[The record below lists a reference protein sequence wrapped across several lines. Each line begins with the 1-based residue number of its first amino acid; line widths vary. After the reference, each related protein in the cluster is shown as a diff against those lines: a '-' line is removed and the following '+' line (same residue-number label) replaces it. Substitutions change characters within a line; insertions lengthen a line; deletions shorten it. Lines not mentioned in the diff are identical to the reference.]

1 MKKILNFNSFI
12 NEALVGLKDPAIDSV
27 KLANILKK
35 QEDAKEQPK
44 GSNKGPEVSQYLAST
59 GLGPGHPW
67 CMAFVYYI
75 FNQLCKD
82 LGTPNP
88 LPKTAG
94 VKYHWSKAPAENKIS
109 INDVRNNISLLRPGQ
124 IFIMSRGKGK
134 GLGHTGIIVSVD
146 QQAKTFTS
154 MEGNTN
160 DQKSGEG
167 HRVGKNTRNIS
178 DKALIGFVDY
188 FKQNRTKEFEDNIS
202 KNLTGKISNL
212 IPPILDPNQS
222 NPFPGVEPG

>member
-1 MKKILNFNSFI
+1 MQKILNFNSFI
-12 NEALVGLKDPAIDSV
+12 NEALVGLKDPAQDSL

-35 QEDAKEQPK
+35 EEDTKEQPK

-82 LGTPNP
+82 LMTPNP

-94 VKYHWSKAPAENKIS
+94 VKNHWSKAPAENKITIS
-109 INDVRNNISLLRPGQ
+109 DVRNNISLLRPGQ
-124 IFIMSRGKGK
+124 IFIMSRGKK
-134 GLGHTGIIVSVD
+134 GLGHTGIILSVD
-146 QQAKTFTS
+146 PQTKTFTS

-167 HRVGKNTRNIS
+167 HRVGKNTRNINS
-178 DKALIGFVDY
+178 KSLIGFVDY
-188 FKQNRTKEFEDNIS
+188 FKNNRTKEFEDIIS

-212 IPPILDPNQS
+212 VPPILDPNQA
-222 NPFPGVEPG
+222 NPSPGVQPG